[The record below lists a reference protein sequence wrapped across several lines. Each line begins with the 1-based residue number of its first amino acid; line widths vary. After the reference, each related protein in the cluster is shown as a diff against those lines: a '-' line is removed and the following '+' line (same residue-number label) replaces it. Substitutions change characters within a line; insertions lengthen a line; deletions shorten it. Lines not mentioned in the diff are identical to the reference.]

1 MKFQKAHYL
10 TTVVKSKDLPTYD
23 DLPEIAVLG
32 RSNVGKSSLLN
43 NLFGSKNLVKTSS
56 TPGKTRALNF
66 FIVDEQLVFVD
77 MPGYGYAQGPISD
90 KKQWSTL
97 IEQYLNTR
105 PTLKILLF
113 LFDIRR
119 LPSPEDEQMLA
130 WIRHR
135 GLPTLLLL
143 TKVDK
148 VGQSERAL
156 QTRRITSRLKDIPYV
171 HYSVI
176 KNEGRKEL
184 IAKIC
189 GLLYGVA

>member
-1 MKFQKAHYL
+1 MKFQKARYL
-10 TTVVKSKDLPTYD
+10 ITVVQAKDLPECG

-66 FIVDEQLVFVD
+66 FLVDEQLICVD
-77 MPGYGYAQGPISD
+77 MPGYGYAQVPLSE
-90 KKQWSTL
+90 KKQWATL

-105 PTLKILLF
+105 STLKALLF

-119 LPSPEDEQMLA
+119 LPNEEDEQMLA

-135 GLPTLLLL
+135 GLPTLLVL

-171 HYSVI
+171 HYSVT

-184 IAKIC
+184 IAKVHEVT
-189 GLLYGVA
+189 GGTS